1 MGAFFSILSADGRRV
16 GHPPA
21 PLRPSPRPSPPL
33 LGGKPGRGSLQRS
46 LKDQSKVL
54 IINNPP
60 DFGLAA
66 GGAVGHGEGSP
77 WRPGPAPR
85 RSPVGAQDAEKCS
98 HLLTPH
104 FAHEHEMSF
113 GIKCLCAIAVKSS
126 QSHEKNGANVSRNGG
141 LRDS

>member
-77 WRPGPAPR
+77 GAPARPRDAPR
-85 RSPVGAQDAEKCS
+85 SALKMLRNAPICSRRTSP
-98 HLLTPH
+98 
-104 FAHEHEMSF
+104 
-113 GIKCLCAIAVKSS
+113 
-126 QSHEKNGANVSRNGG
+126 
-141 LRDS
+141 